1 MISPPSTPPNETPRT
16 SSGATEPKVVKS
28 TPIARSGQSPAARTI
43 KAIVRPILKA
53 LYYSIQWI
61 RRHGVVSIIAF
72 VLLIASIFATSYYST
87 GALPFHIGQ
96 DQFNFNIHGT
106 DGGGLSV
113 KNWLYS
119 LRDGDLP
126 TLTLL
131 SKDMNPQPSQQ
142 TLQGYISQFSQSQSH
157 LQWTSITV
165 LNAYEEPDTSIDSF
179 VKVDLTA
186 SGPGGTTKGYLIVH
200 FVTVSANGQELLI
213 EATPITFRAPL
224 Q

>member
-1 MISPPSTPPNETPRT
+1 MISPPSTPPNEAPRT

-28 TPIARSGQSPAARTI
+28 TPIARPGQSPTARTI
-43 KAIVRPILKA
+43 KAIVRPFLKA

-61 RRHGVVSIIAF
+61 RRHGAISLIAF

-106 DGGGLSV
+106 DGGGLTV

-119 LRDGDLP
+119 LRDGDIS
-126 TLTLL
+126 TLSLL
-131 SKDMNPQPSQQ
+131 DRNMSPQPSQQ

-157 LQWTSITV
+157 LQWSSITV

-179 VKVDLTA
+179 VKVDLAA
-186 SGPGGTTKGYLIVH
+186 SGPGGTTKGYLVVH
-200 FVTVSANGQELLI
+200 FVTVSANGQELLL
-213 EATPITFRAPL
+213 EATPIAFRAPL

>member
-1 MISPPSTPPNETPRT
+1 M
-16 SSGATEPKVVKS
+16 VKS
-28 TPIARSGQSPAARTI
+28 TPISRPGQGPTARTI

-53 LYYSIQWI
+53 LYYTIQWI
-61 RRHGVVSIIAF
+61 RRHGAVSLIAF
-72 VLLIASIFATSYYST
+72 VLLIVSIFATSYYST
-87 GALPFHIGQ
+87 GEFPFHIGQ

-119 LRDGDLP
+119 LRDGDTS

-131 SKDMNPQPSQQ
+131 DKDMNPQPSQQ

-157 LQWTSITV
+157 LQWSSITV
-165 LNAYEEPDTSIDSF
+165 LRAYEEPDTSVDSF
-179 VKVDLTA
+179 VEVSLSA
-186 SGPGGTTKGYLIVH
+186 SGPGGTTKGYLIIH
-200 FVTVSANGQELLI
+200 FVSVSANGQELLL